1 MGKEPTGY
9 FAEPKTVQW
18 TEPTLTN
25 KKSEHRHNVEGI
37 WCLCGE
43 LVDFTMRRL
52 YRT

>member
-1 MGKEPTGY
+1 MDNEPTGY
-9 FAEPKTVQW
+9 FTEPKTVQW
-18 TEPTLTN
+18 TELIN
-25 KKSEHRHNVEGI
+25 KKSEHRYNVEWV